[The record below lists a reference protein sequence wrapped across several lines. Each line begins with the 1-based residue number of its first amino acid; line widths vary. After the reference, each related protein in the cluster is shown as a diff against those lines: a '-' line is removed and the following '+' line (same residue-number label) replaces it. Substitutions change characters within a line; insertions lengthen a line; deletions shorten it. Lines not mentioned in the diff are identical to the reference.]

1 MPESKKSNQG
11 PAQPLDKEPTH
22 EELLKK
28 VIAEHASI
36 IEEHKDIKKMLDK
49 LTEIALHTST
59 APKKSIFDYNTGTK
73 TITVATPNPPA
84 GTTLSPDN
92 SGYQSE
98 FVYDSLMP
106 HRKAPR
112 ITVINDGTDTITDK
126 TIFVISTSNG
136 RDWTAETPILI
147 GEARA
152 FYDVWELRLRSPTAG
167 VPYRVTEWDIWLPY
181 ARTIAPAIVN
191 LNSFTAQNVAVPFPA
206 PGVLLPNI
214 PVPNGFA
221 LVVRANVLN
230 KNAIFIAGPS
240 PGGSAVANVAVAAT
254 RNTLNP
260 GDVVKLFISNANLV
274 AILDS
279 VAAGVDT
286 VDILVEQ

>member
-1 MPESKKSNQG
+1 MPEPKKPNQG
-11 PAQPLDKEPTH
+11 TAQPQPKETTH
-22 EELLKK
+22 EELLNK

-49 LTEIALHTST
+49 LTDIALHTATS
-59 APKKSIFDYNTGTK
+59 PKKSIFDYNTGTK
-73 TITVATPNPPA
+73 TITVATPNPAA

-136 RDWTAETPILI
+136 SEWTAETPILI

-152 FYDVWELRLRSPTAG
+152 FYDVWELKLRSPTAG
-167 VPYRVTEWDIWLPY
+167 VSYRVTEWDIWLPY
-181 ARTIAPAIVN
+181 SRAIAPATVN

-206 PGVLLPNI
+206 GGLLPSI

-221 LVVRANVLN
+221 LVVRANVN
-230 KNAIFIAGPS
+230 NTNQIFLAGPS
-240 PGGSAVANVAVAAT
+240 PGGNAVANVGVAAT
-254 RNTLNP
+254 RITLNA
-260 GDVVKLFISNANLV
+260 GDAVRLFISNANLV
-274 AILDS
+274 AVLDS